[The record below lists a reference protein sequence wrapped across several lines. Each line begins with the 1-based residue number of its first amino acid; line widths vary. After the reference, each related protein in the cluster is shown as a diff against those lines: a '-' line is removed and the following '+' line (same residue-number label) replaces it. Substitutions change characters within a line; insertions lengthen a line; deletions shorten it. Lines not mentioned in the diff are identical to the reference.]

1 MLNREE
7 AIKIINL
14 NPYGEIDKEITDR
27 QFEVILKGF
36 NYLLQDDTNFLYVA
50 DEVGLG
56 KTYIAMGIA
65 TLLRHFSSPKR
76 RSKYKDVI
84 IVPKRNLQ
92 YKWIKEI
99 NNFIEH
105 NYKIKC
111 NIVKSVLGKSV
122 GDCSEKNIHNY
133 LDLFNIDNPSY
144 EVYRNS
150 SFSIATTEN
159 LDWKTIL
166 EDRLKDEDLKEIF
179 KEARK
184 IFTGD
189 DDIYL
194 KRLFGYLLN
203 ISFPEIDLL
212 IVDEA
217 HHYKHGIGENV
228 AYRNQ
233 VMSRLMG
240 VKQDEDKII
249 FERFPEL
256 KDRIKTKAKKII
268 FLSATP
274 IDNGLFEIK
283 QQLDCFIPNHRFKNV
298 ENVNDEIKKNIS
310 SFMIRGLMNIKLKNE
325 ENNNG
330 IVSRNM
336 YRHEHRRGNVVKQFN
351 ASPQRIEN
359 DLHAMIIGLMQFNIL
374 KHLNTSNNKSF
385 EIGMLAGFETFNIKQ
400 DDFEREYEE
409 TTSRTFNKSEDQD
422 IIINMANSYF
432 KEFKEHLPHPK
443 QDNLIEVLFEGFK
456 SSRKSLVFVRRI
468 ASVVE
473 LERKLTQKIENWQF
487 SKIEHYVKKYSQLR
501 TLKKA
506 FDERYQIIEIEK
518 IIMNLSERLF
528 ESYRKYLYQPEW
540 DNDNPLSI
548 IYEYLIILYN
558 SDEDSSELDEF
569 RQLIKNHIGLRI
581 IKSKLK
587 EKSYKLLREKIDIIK
602 NKINSE
608 GDTEGSDF
616 KDPLQSYFF
625 ATYFSSRRYIEGFN
639 FRKRSSTKD
648 WYRFNLYHLKELIDD
663 LNFDIQKLQIVF
675 NEKDKTEARKMDYVN
690 EILYEKLSE
699 KSCDNDKIEVDQY
712 FTRKTFLNQLLEGP
726 VQTEFTEWV
735 NKRWKNFDEEVKFF
749 EDLDTLIE
757 ILQGIFRNGSGM
769 LPSYVAESLDKENFE
784 NKFIEILTNDFPE
797 IINEI
802 KQVIIDYDKII
813 RTNFSDR
820 SKVQRALYGQ
830 QPITGASG
838 FHKRDISRVATQFRM
853 PGFPYILITTDV
865 LKEGEDLHLY
875 CKDVYHYGI
884 AWNPSDMEQRTGRI
898 DRINSSCY
906 FKLKES
912 GKINFDNSLQVFY
925 PYLSDTLEVNQV
937 AKVFEKMND
946 FIETFYDISEKQEKQ
961 ARVSTDDIIKKIPV
975 QIKDL
980 LMSKYDYNN
989 FTGIINKSLSSL
1001 TQITNIGINE
1011 QKLSEKLRQVLG
1023 IIESEIGTFFV
1034 KPKIVDSSYLIIAN
1048 INLSGRRAPLK
1059 ISMIKGKMF
1068 GEIVYSIESIICK
1081 STELRKRSE
1090 RNEIRNRLT
1099 LKSLSLI
1106 ENNDFIIVRKTL
1118 DLDTSKDE
1126 LLNEMMNVMQ
1136 VADNLEHEFTAG
1148 DLEEMLN

>member
-1 MLNREE
+1 VLNREE

-105 NYKIKC
+105 NYKINC

-166 EDRLKDEDLKEIF
+166 EDRLEDEDLKEIF

-240 VKQDEDKII
+240 VKQDEDNII
-249 FERFPEL
+249 FETFPEL
-256 KDRIKTKAKKII
+256 KDQIKTKAKKII

-298 ENVNDEIKKNIS
+298 ENVNDEIKKNIN
-310 SFMIRGLMNIKLKNE
+310 SFMIRGLMNIELD
-325 ENNNG
+325 NG

-409 TTSRTFNKSEDQD
+409 TTSRAFNKSEDQD

-487 SKIEHYVKKYSQLR
+487 SKIQHHVKKYSQLR

-506 FDERYQIIEIEK
+506 FDERYQIIRIEK

-528 ESYRKYLYQPEW
+528 ALYRKELYQPEW

-558 SDEDSSELDEF
+558 SDEDSDELKIF
-569 RQLIKNHIGLRI
+569 RKLIKNHIGKSN
-581 IKSKLK
+581 IKLTLK
-587 EKSYKLLREKIDIIK
+587 EISYQLLREKVDIIK
-602 NKINSE
+602 KKINSE
-608 GDTEGSDF
+608 GDTESSDF

-648 WYRFNLYHLKELIDD
+648 WYRFNLYHLKGMICD
-663 LNFDIQKLQIVF
+663 LNFNIRKLQIVF
-675 NEKDKTEARKMDYVN
+675 NEKDKTDARKMDYVN
-690 EILYEKLSE
+690 EILYDKSE
-699 KSCDNDKIEVDQY
+699 KSCDNDIVEVDQY
-712 FTRKTFLNQLLEGP
+712 FERKTFLNQLLEGP
-726 VQTEFTEWV
+726 LHKEFTEWV
-735 NKRWKNFDEEVKFF
+735 DKKWTNFEEGIKFF
-749 EDLDTLIE
+749 EDLDALIE

-784 NKFIEILTNDFPE
+784 KKFIAILTNDFPE
-797 IINEI
+797 IINEV

-820 SKVQRALYGQ
+820 SKIQRALYGQ

-906 FKLKES
+906 FQLKES

-989 FTGIINKSLSSL
+989 FTGINENVESSALQIKS
-1001 TQITNIGINE
+1001 IGIDE
-1011 QKLSEKLRQVLG
+1011 QKLSDQLMKVLG
-1023 IIESEIGTFFV
+1023 IIKSEIGDFFV
-1034 KPKIVDSSYLIIAN
+1034 APKYSPYVITAKV
-1048 INLSGRRAPLK
+1048 NLKGRRAPLK
-1059 ISMIKGKMF
+1059 ISMIKGEMF
-1068 GEIVYSIESIICK
+1068 GEVVYSIESIICK

-1099 LKSLSLI
+1099 VKSLSLI

-1118 DLDTSKDE
+1118 DLDVSKHE
-1126 LLNEMMNVMQ
+1126 LLKEMMNVMQ
-1136 VADNLEHEFTAG
+1136 VADNLEDEFTGG